1 MPWMSWPSWRR
12 TRTVTRATGGGD
24 AMKSMWVGTPLV
36 GEAQR
41 REERGGPS
49 RRTRAA
55 TRNESGGVAGSVD
68 CAALSAGAS
77 GAGARGFWRLQV
89 RALLGTPW
97 CTTRAHPARH
107 ALVHGAGAGW
117 PRRGAGTQARRC
129 RVG

>member
-1 MPWMSWPSWRR
+1 MPRMSWPSWRR

-36 GEAQR
+36 GEAQQ

-55 TRNESGGVAGSVD
+55 TRNESGGVAGT
-68 CAALSAGAS
+68 S

-97 CTTRAHPARH
+97 CTARAHPTWH

-117 PRRGAGTQARRC
+117 PRRRAGTQARRC